1 MVGLLTRHSAHHHL
15 KSSSWNKKMAKSS
28 TFFFLMDDYVSQ
40 VLEGEND
47 EHQNRWGT
55 KENLWSSPVCVV
67 ESKNETLNVKPLCFS
82 SANATSHID
91 SSLWLCGWLV
101 WILPVSFLC
110 VLFIKCQS
118 LLFVLVPQDHQEF
131 SLMKESKD
139 VDIHFSRF
147 KWFTLKIQT
156 EINKYEYILNRDQL
170 NSALAF

>member
-1 MVGLLTRHSAHHHL
+1 MVGLLTRHSAHHHI

-40 VLEGEND
+40 VLEGDND

-67 ESKNETLNVKPLCFS
+67 ESKNETLNVKPPCFS

-91 SSLWLCGWLV
+91 SSLWLWMTGLDITCV
-101 WILPVSFLC
+101 VFVCFVYEMSVIIVCPSSPRPSRILT
-110 VLFIKCQS
+110 
-118 LLFVLVPQDHQEF
+118 DER
-131 SLMKESKD
+131 D

-156 EINKYEYILNRDQL
+156 KINKYEYILNRDQL